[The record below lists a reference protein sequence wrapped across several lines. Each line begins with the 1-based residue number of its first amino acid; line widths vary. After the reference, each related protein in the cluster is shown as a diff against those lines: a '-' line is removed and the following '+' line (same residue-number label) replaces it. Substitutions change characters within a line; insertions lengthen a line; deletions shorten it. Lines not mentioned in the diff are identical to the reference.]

1 MSMKSALDPRFPDPP
16 LGNKA
21 PFQSG
26 FLNKHSLWCHEIFLL
41 LFLQKPCSE
50 TFVQL
55 TFGAVDLF
63 GSSAYRE
70 NKRSFPSHS
79 LSMLVALL
87 EDFKHHSRYYKAGML
102 ESHTSTYGPMWG
114 TANWKSHTHPLTPLA
129 PYSPTFIF
137 IFSFSFSFP
146 IFGILE
152 LKAEVVFSPS
162 SFLLCPDDSPLHLI
176 DLPSFSVFIFN

>member
-1 MSMKSALDPRFPDPP
+1 MSCFVYGQLCLEARVLCHFCYMSMKSALDPRFPDPP

-41 LFLQKPCSE
+41 LFLQKLCSE

-63 GSSAYRE
+63 GSGAFRE

-114 TANWKSHTHPLTPLA
+114 TANWKSHTRPLD
-129 PYSPTFIF
+129 
-137 IFSFSFSFP
+137 
-146 IFGILE
+146 
-152 LKAEVVFSPS
+152 PS
-162 SFLLCPDDSPLHLI
+162 GALFTY
-176 DLPSFSVFIFN
+176 FYFYF